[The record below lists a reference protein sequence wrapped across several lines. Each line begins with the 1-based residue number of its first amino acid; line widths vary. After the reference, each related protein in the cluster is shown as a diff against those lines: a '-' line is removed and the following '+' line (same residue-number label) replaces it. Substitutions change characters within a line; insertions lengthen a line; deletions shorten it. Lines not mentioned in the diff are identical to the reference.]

1 MAIVIQ
7 LPDVASAGDFGLIA
21 LPSLSKCRAYHL
33 LGGSQAESIANRVAA
48 DQPLTVAGLPIY
60 EPDCA
65 VLSSTAGF
73 VRPVAGSQYDRTVV
87 IVFADPYQAPASA
100 PAEPTEAAMADSLP
114 VVWWGGQYNGLFLFA
129 NVWKLRPRA
138 DGGTSDIDTS
148 AYNGSADRPW
158 FYPDGTMRK
167 GGYRMAV
174 IRQRAADATLW
185 VQNGA
190 ILQLIG
196 TVARNDVGGAPMA
209 SKFGGIGGTAASV
222 LRVAAI
228 AEFTALTDAEVAAV
242 ADFIAADVEA
252 RGIDFWGRSAG

>member
-7 LPDVASAGDFGLIA
+7 LPDVASAGDLGPIA

-33 LGGSQAESIANRVAA
+33 LGGSQADSVANRAVA
-48 DQPLTVAGLPIY
+48 DQPLVVAGVPTY

-65 VLSSTAGF
+65 VLSSSAGF
-73 VRPVAGSQYDRTVV
+73 IRPVAGSQYDRTVV
-87 IVFADPYQAPASA
+87 VVFADPYQVPAGV
-100 PAEPTEAAMADSLP
+100 PAEPAEAALGDSFP
-114 VVWWGGQYNGLFLFA
+114 VIWWSGQYHGLYLFA
-129 NVWKLRPRA
+129 SVWKLRPRA
-138 DGGTSDIDTS
+138 DSGVSDVNSGT
-148 AYNGSADRPW
+148 YNGSADRPW
-158 FYPDGTMRK
+158 HYPDGTMRK

-174 IRQRAADATLW
+174 VRQRATDATLW

-196 TVARNDVGGAPMA
+196 TATRDDAGSAPIE
-209 SKFGGIGGTAASV
+209 SKFGGIGGTAATV

-228 AEFTALTDAEVAAV
+228 AEFTALTDAEVTAV

-252 RGIDFWGRSAG
+252 RGIDFWGRTSS